1 MEFVIA
7 KTEIDK
13 MVDKVIKAFSDHA
26 VQDHALGTVAQL
38 VYLRSNPAVL
48 ARILLYT
55 SELERYKKHR
65 SHSIYKRSNYAKQD
79 IIY

>member
-1 MEFVIA
+1 
-7 KTEIDK
+7 
-13 MVDKVIKAFSDHA
+13 MVDKVIKAFSDYT

-38 VYLRSNPAVL
+38 VYLRSNPDVL

-79 IIY
+79 IVYR